1 VTPFDLLL
9 IACFLTAVVSLLR
22 AAYYAGRRRWVDS
35 ARVLRRLGCLAIVY
49 FAVLVAVSLLSR
61 PKVLR
66 MGERQCFDDWCVSVE
81 HAARRSRVGQPPAD
95 VEARGV
101 FYVVTVR
108 VSNAARRRAQRAAD
122 VGVCLIDDNGHRYG
136 PSPLGQRALDATG
149 AGGQD
154 LTTRMPPGGSF
165 VRRVV
170 FDVPREAAELALVV
184 NHGRFPGLVIIGH
197 PHSFLH
203 APTVIKLSELE
214 PDVRW

>member
-1 VTPFDLLL
+1 VTPFDLLF
-9 IACFLTAVVSLLR
+9 IACFLTAVVALAR
-22 AAYYAGRRRWVDS
+22 AAYYAARRRWASS
-35 ARVLRRLGCLAIVY
+35 ARVLRRLGYLAVVY
-49 FAVLVAVSLLSR
+49 LAMLVAVSLLSR

-66 MGERQCFDDWCVSVE
+66 MGQRQCFDDWCVSVE
-81 HAARRSRVGQPPAD
+81 HAARRSRVGTPPAD
-95 VEARGV
+95 VGARGV

-122 VGVCLIDDNGHRYG
+122 AGVCLIDDKGHRYD
-136 PSPLGQRALDATG
+136 PSPPGQRALDANG

-184 NHGRFPGLVIIGH
+184 NHGRFPGLLIIGD

-203 APTVIKLSELE
+203 PPTVIRLSEL
-214 PDVRW
+214 DAR